1 MLSAARNPQEPQD
14 DRALQSVRIAVCD
27 YRPDLHQSVPE
38 AQVMTAKVI
47 QLRDFKRRE
56 ENDADLVRLAKE
68 VMGLIDT
75 APSEMPPVQPS
86 YTADESD
93 PA

>member
-1 MLSAARNPQEPQD
+1 
-14 DRALQSVRIAVCD
+14 VRD
-27 YRPDLHQSVPE
+27 YRSDLHQPVSK
-38 AQVMTAKVI
+38 ASVMTAKI
-47 QLRDFKRRE
+47 LQLRDFKRRE

-75 APSEMPPVQPS
+75 APCEMPPVQPDF
-86 YTADESD
+86 TAPTSD

>member
-1 MLSAARNPQEPQD
+1 MLEGSFVGEIVN
-14 DRALQSVRIAVCD
+14 I
-27 YRPDLHQSVPE
+27 
-38 AQVMTAKVI
+38 
-47 QLRDFKRRE
+47 RDFKRRE

-75 APSEMPPVQPS
+75 APCEMPPVQPS
-86 YTADESD
+86 YSAPESD

>member
-1 MLSAARNPQEPQD
+1 MTTREPRQFHRSNP
-14 DRALQSVRIAVCD
+14 
-27 YRPDLHQSVPE
+27 
-38 AQVMTAKVI
+38 MTAQI
-47 QLRDFKRRE
+47 YNIRDFKRRE